1 MQARCTLRCQ
11 PIFNQWLLKSLGC
24 EKMKSMKSVKLF
36 LFCIAAVLTVLF
48 AIAVSKPNNT
58 VSVGSNAV
66 TDKSNSVQTD
76 FTEDL
81 TVNDDSADLTESET
95 KEIEEDTTAFSTES
109 EPSVT
114 APTEE
119 TATTQTKPLTTQKQ
133 ESTATTAVTTPKTT
147 VETTVPR
154 ETTKPNTTQ
163 TTQKETITKHTTT
176 SVATPADDPE
186 QMTVY
191 YTKSGKRYHYANPC
205 GNGTYYPTTLAEAL
219 SRGLTPCQKCVP

>member
-1 MQARCTLRCQ
+1 
-11 PIFNQWLLKSLGC
+11 
-24 EKMKSMKSVKLF
+24 MKSMKSVKLF
-36 LFCIAAVLTVLF
+36 LFCIGAVLTVLF
-48 AIAVSKPNNT
+48 AIAVSKPNNS
-58 VSVGSNAV
+58 VSVGSDAV

-81 TVNDDSADLTESET
+81 TVPDDSTDLTESEIT
-95 KEIEEDTTAFSTES
+95 EIEEDTTAFSAES
-109 EPSVT
+109 ESFVT

-119 TATTQTKPLTTQKQ
+119 IATTQAKPSTTQRQ
-133 ESTATTAVTTPKTT
+133 ESTATTERTTARATVGTT
-147 VETTVPR
+147 APR

-163 TTQKETITKHTTT
+163 TTQKETTTKHTTT
-176 SVATPADDPE
+176 SVVTSADDPE

-205 GNGTYYPTTLAEAL
+205 GNGTYYATTLADAK